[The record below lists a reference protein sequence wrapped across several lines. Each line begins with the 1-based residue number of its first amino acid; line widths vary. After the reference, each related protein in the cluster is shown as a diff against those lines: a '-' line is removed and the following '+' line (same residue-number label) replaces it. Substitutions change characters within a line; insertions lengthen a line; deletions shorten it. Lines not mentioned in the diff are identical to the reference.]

1 MCGSGTMKIRRVAF
15 YGKGG
20 IGKSTI
26 ASNVSALLA
35 MQGKKVLHIGC
46 DPKADSTR
54 LLCKERIKTVLEVL
68 EEKDYPERDDLV
80 YRSESGVW
88 CVESGGPEAGNGCA
102 GMGIITAMKELERLG
117 VLEEDWDVIIYDVLG
132 DVVCGGFSVPM
143 RQGYVDRVYIVSSAD
158 FMSLYAANN
167 ILKGVV
173 SYSDERNLLGGLVFN
188 HIREQEE
195 ECIAEEFTNRVKGR
209 MAAIIRESKEL
220 KLADFRKEIYTQNM
234 SASDSENWK
243 AFCRLSENICRTDER
258 SVSIS
263 QNKAEEALPIPL
275 NVDEIE
281 KFGMELSRKLE
292 KL

>member
-1 MCGSGTMKIRRVAF
+1 
-15 YGKGG
+15 
-20 IGKSTI
+20 
-26 ASNVSALLA
+26 

-68 EEKDYPERDDLV
+68 EEKNYPERDDLV

-102 GMGIITAMKELERLG
+102 GMGIITAMKELERLR

-173 SYSDERNLLGGLVFN
+173 SYSDERNLLGGLIFN
-188 HIREQEE
+188 HIRGQEE
-195 ECIAEEFTNRVKGR
+195 ECIAEKFTNRVKGR

-243 AFCRLSENICRTDER
+243 AFCRLSEDICRTDER
-258 SVSIS
+258 SVSRL

-281 KFGMELSRKLE
+281 KFGMEISRKLE

>member
-1 MCGSGTMKIRRVAF
+1 MKTRRVAF

-68 EEKDYPERDDLV
+68 EEKDYPEREDLV

-102 GMGIITAMKELERLG
+102 GMGIITAMKELERIG

-173 SYSDERNLLGGLVFN
+173 SYSDEKNLLGGFVFN

-234 SASDSENWK
+234 SVSDSENWK
-243 AFCRLSENICRTDER
+243 AFCILAEDICRTDER
-258 SVSIS
+258 RVSRS
-263 QNKAEEALPIPL
+263 QNKAEEVLPIPL

-281 KFGMELSRKLE
+281 KFGMELSRKLD

>member
-1 MCGSGTMKIRRVAF
+1 MKTRRVAF

-68 EEKDYPERDDLV
+68 EEKDYPEREDLV

-102 GMGIITAMKELERLG
+102 GMGIITAMKELERIG

-173 SYSDERNLLGGLVFN
+173 SYSDERNLLGGFVFN

-243 AFCRLSENICRTDER
+243 AFCRLSEDICRTDER
-258 SVSIS
+258 T
-263 QNKAEEALPIPL
+263 
-275 NVDEIE
+275 
-281 KFGMELSRKLE
+281 
-292 KL
+292 

>member
-1 MCGSGTMKIRRVAF
+1 MKTRRVAF

-68 EEKDYPERDDLV
+68 EEKDYPEREDLV

-102 GMGIITAMKELERLG
+102 GMGIITAMKELERIG

-173 SYSDERNLLGGLVFN
+173 SYSDERNLLGGFVFN

-243 AFCRLSENICRTDER
+243 AFCRLSEDICRTDER
-258 SVSIS
+258 SVSRS
-263 QNKAEEALPIPL
+263 QNKVEEALPIPL

-281 KFGMELSRKLE
+281 KFGMELSRKLD

>member
-1 MCGSGTMKIRRVAF
+1 MKTRRVAF

-173 SYSDERNLLGGLVFN
+173 NYSDERNLLGGFVFN

-209 MAAIIRESKEL
+209 IAAIIRESKEL

-243 AFCRLSENICRTDER
+243 AFCRLSEDICRTDER

-263 QNKAEEALPIPL
+263 QNKAEEALPTPL

-281 KFGMELSRKLE
+281 KFGMELSRKLD

>member
-1 MCGSGTMKIRRVAF
+1 MKIRRVAF

-143 RQGYVDRVYIVSSAD
+143 RQRYVDRVYIVSSAD

-173 SYSDERNLLGGLVFN
+173 NYSDERNLLGGFVFN

-209 MAAIIRESKEL
+209 IAAIIRESKEL

-281 KFGMELSRKLE
+281 KFGMELSRKLD

>member
-1 MCGSGTMKIRRVAF
+1 MKTRRVAF

-68 EEKDYPERDDLV
+68 EEKDYPEREDLV

-117 VLEEDWDVIIYDVLG
+117 VFEEDWDVVIYDVLG

-143 RQGYVDRVYIVSSAD
+143 RQRYVDRVYIVSSAD

-173 SYSDERNLLGGLVFN
+173 NYSDERNLLGGFVFN

-209 MAAIIRESKEL
+209 IAAIIRESKEL

-234 SASDSENWK
+234 SAPDSENWK
-243 AFCRLSENICRTDER
+243 AFCRLSEDICRTDER

-281 KFGMELSRKLE
+281 KFGMELSRKLD

>member
-1 MCGSGTMKIRRVAF
+1 MKIRRVAF

-68 EEKDYPERDDLV
+68 EEKDYPEREDLV

-102 GMGIITAMKELERLG
+102 GMGIITAMKELERIG

-143 RQGYVDRVYIVSSAD
+143 RQGYVDKVYIVSSAD

-173 SYSDERNLLGGLVFN
+173 NYSDERNLLGGLVFN

-243 AFCRLSENICRTDER
+243 AFCRLSEDICRTDER

-281 KFGMELSRKLE
+281 KFGMELSRKLD

>member
-1 MCGSGTMKIRRVAF
+1 MKTRRVAF

-68 EEKDYPERDDLV
+68 EEKDYPEREDLV

-102 GMGIITAMKELERLG
+102 GMGIITAMKELERIG

-173 SYSDERNLLGGLVFN
+173 SYSDERNLLGGFVFN

-243 AFCRLSENICRTDER
+243 AFCRLSEDICRTDER
-258 SVSIS
+258 SVSRS
-263 QNKAEEALPIPL
+263 QNKTEEALPIPL

-281 KFGMELSRKLE
+281 KFGMELSRKLD

>member
-1 MCGSGTMKIRRVAF
+1 MKTRSVAF

-143 RQGYVDRVYIVSSAD
+143 RQGYVDKVYIVSSAD

-243 AFCRLSENICRTDER
+243 AFCRLSEDICRTDER

-281 KFGMELSRKLE
+281 KFGMELSRKLD